1 MKYKENDKRTQ
12 KLGQRLQE
20 YRIRARVT
28 QLEIAEAAGLTKNYI
43 SAIERGMHKCNAFTL
58 IAYSEK
64 CDVSADILLGIEKED
79 ELPARINRL
88 LAYSDD
94 REKQAII
101 SFIKNYR
108 KNR

>member
-20 YRIRARVT
+20 YRVT

-79 ELPARINRL
+79 ELLARINRL